1 MQELDARVDLDRQQP
16 ADVAHEYLVAGGYIE
31 G

>member
-1 MQELDARVDLDRQQP
+1 MQELDARVDIDHQQP
-16 ADVAHEYLVAGGYIE
+16 ADVASQYLRSAGYI